1 MSLLKSLARGG
12 RTIIISIHQPSAL
25 LFETLDQLYVMAE
38 GRCLFRGDPRQLL
51 PFLSHS
57 AQLVC
62 PPYHNPAD
70 YSKSFFR
77 ALLVLFVGNVQQVCA
92 LAIAYVL
99 RVLPDKRWIRLS
111 TCFNIFITSSH
122 SGLGRY

>member
-70 YSKSFFR
+70 YSKRRLFSHFRTLLLFWFDCGFFI
-77 ALLVLFVGNVQQVCA
+77 GHVQRQRCA
-92 LAIAYVL
+92 IYC
-99 RVLPDKRWIRLS
+99 S
-111 TCFNIFITSSH
+111 
-122 SGLGRY
+122 

>member
-57 AQLVC
+57 AQLIC

-70 YSKSFFR
+70 YSKSRLVSLFR
-77 ALLVLFVGNVQQVCA
+77 AIFVNFFQNSQRPIGFTQ
-92 LAIAYVL
+92 
-99 RVLPDKRWIRLS
+99 
-111 TCFNIFITSSH
+111 
-122 SGLGRY
+122 G